1 MRPIIVPT
9 LILLLAAA
17 GACSRHDQS
26 EARRDAHIA
35 VADAKVGVR
44 KLANSADVAKAK
56 AEVRKTADQAK
67 HELKKTADQARAAVH
82 NTAHDAKRKADDS

>member
-1 MRPIIVPT
+1 MRPIIT
-9 LILLLAAA
+9 AAALIALAAA

-67 HELKKTADQARAAVH
+67 HELHKTAEQAKAAVR
-82 NTAHDAKRKADDS
+82 NTAHEAKRKADS